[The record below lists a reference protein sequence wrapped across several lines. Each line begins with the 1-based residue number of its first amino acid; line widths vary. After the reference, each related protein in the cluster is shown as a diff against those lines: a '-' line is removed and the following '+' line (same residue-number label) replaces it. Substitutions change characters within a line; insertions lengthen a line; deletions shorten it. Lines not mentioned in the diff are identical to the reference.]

1 MLFFFFKQ
9 KTAYEMHISDWSSD
23 VCSSDLFV
31 VAWFALAKLG
41 AVTVPVNTSYK
52 GKFLDNVA
60 NNCGAEICISHPD
73 FLETWLSSEDNCPTL
88 RALYVIDDQYGYQVT
103 EKFHRISINSFASLY
118 ADEDR
123 KSTRLNSSHKF
134 ASRMLSSA

>member
-1 MLFFFFKQ
+1 MR
-9 KTAYEMHISDWSSD
+9 ISDWSSD
-23 VCSSDLFV
+23 VCSSDL
-31 VAWFALAKLG
+31 WFALAKLG

-88 RALYVIDDQYGYQVT
+88 RALYVIDDKNGYQIGRATCRERVCQ
-103 EKFHRISINSFASLY
+103 Y
-118 ADEDR
+118 V
-123 KSTRLNSSHKF
+123 
-134 ASRMLSSA
+134 

>member
-1 MLFFFFKQ
+1 M
-9 KTAYEMHISDWSSD
+9 TPNSTE
-23 VCSSDLFV
+23 FV

-73 FLETWLSSEDNCPTL
+73 FLETWLSSEDNCPRSEEHTSEL
-88 RALYVIDDQYGYQVT
+88 QSLM
-103 EKFHRISINSFASLY
+103 RISY
-118 ADEDR
+118 AVFCLKKKKQTTDI
-123 KSTRLNSSHKF
+123 TYNTCTTI
-134 ASRMLSSA
+134 

>member
-1 MLFFFFKQ
+1 M
-9 KTAYEMHISDWSSD
+9 TPNSTE
-23 VCSSDLFV
+23 FV

-88 RALYVIDDQYGYQVT
+88 RALYVIDDKNGYQVT
-103 EKFHRISINSFASLY
+103 EKFDRISINSFASLY
-118 ADEDR
+118 ADDDSNPEVVVNYFDPAR
-123 KSTRLNSSHKF
+123 SEEHTSELQSLLRI
-134 ASRMLSSA
+134 